1 MKYENLRIDLSD
13 IELEDIEILAQ
24 EGVQGLPEFAASTS
38 NCTGGCT
45 GTSTSVGDELDD
57 AE

>member
-13 IELEDIEILAQ
+13 IELEDIQVLAR
-24 EGVQGLPEFAASTS
+24 EGAQGMPEFAASTS
-38 NCTGGCT
+38 GCCGNCT
-45 GTSTSVGDELDD
+45 GTSTSAGDELDD